1 MGLLSRSDGFGFCKR
16 DSVVRQALLI
26 GVGNGVVVGDGGG
39 DDSNGRAETESVEV
53 KMAGQEGRLRKHPS
67 DQIRER

>member
-1 MGLLSRSDGFGFCKR
+1 M
-16 DSVVRQALLI
+16 I